1 VTRRIL
7 GSAWWGRVHLQRHHC
22 LWGWPRQPDR
32 RRRAE
37 RQGERERPRVGLRGD
52 RGEAALLRLIELA
65 RPLDHSTCQIVI
77 RDLRN
82 LGILLRLDHMRIN
95 TL

>member
-1 VTRRIL
+1 
-7 GSAWWGRVHLQRHHC
+7 
-22 LWGWPRQPDR
+22 
-32 RRRAE
+32 
-37 RQGERERPRVGLRGD
+37 
-52 RGEAALLRLIELA
+52 LIELA